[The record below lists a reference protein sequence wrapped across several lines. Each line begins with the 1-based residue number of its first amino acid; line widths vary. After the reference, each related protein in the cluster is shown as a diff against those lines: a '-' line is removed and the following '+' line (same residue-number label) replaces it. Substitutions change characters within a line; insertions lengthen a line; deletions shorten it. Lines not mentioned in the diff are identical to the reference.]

1 MANID
6 RPNGLRA
13 AKTTNGS
20 PMSAMLRKLT
30 VAARADGTGS
40 PAHGNIYIGDP
51 VKMTLAGVVTVADS
65 GQIIYGVV
73 AGIGID
79 NVDHGETGMYKAD
92 DLETRYLPD
101 TTAGFVWVYPKENM
115 LFEIQTASDL
125 DLTVGEL
132 SDVNSTAATA
142 HGVEATGVSNV
153 ELVDG
158 SNNDVTVVEL
168 VTRPDND
175 NTLANARVL
184 VSIN

>member
-1 MANID
+1 MANVD
-6 RPNGLRA
+6 RPNGFRA
-13 AKTTNGS
+13 AKTLNGA

-30 VAARADGTGS
+30 VAARSDSTND
-40 PAHGNIYIGDP
+40 HGDIYIGDV

-65 GQIIYGVV
+65 GEIIYGVV
-73 AGIGID
+73 AGVGVNNIE
-79 NVDHGETGMYKAD
+79 HGETGMYKAD
-92 DLETRYLPD
+92 DLEQRYLPD
-101 TTAGFVWVYPKENM
+101 AVAGFVWVYPKENM

-132 SDVNSTAATA
+132 VDHNTTAATA
-142 HGVEATGVSNV
+142 HGAQGSGVSSV

-158 SNNDVTVVEL
+158 SNNDATVVEL
-168 VTRPDND
+168 TTRPDND